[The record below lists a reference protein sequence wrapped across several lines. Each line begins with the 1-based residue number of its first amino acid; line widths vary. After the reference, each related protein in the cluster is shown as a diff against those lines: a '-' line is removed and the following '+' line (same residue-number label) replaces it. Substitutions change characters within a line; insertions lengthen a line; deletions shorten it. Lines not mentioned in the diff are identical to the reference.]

1 MADTGT
7 QGERQMAR
15 RILIVDDEEVIRAL
29 LREMLRDAGY
39 ETIETGQGKEALA
52 LVSSELPDLV
62 VLDLMLPDIG
72 GWDVLERLRAEERR
86 EGRPELPVVVLSK
99 RDEPEVLARVTALGA
114 DMYLEK
120 SLGEEQQLVSVVGRL
135 LAQDT

>member
-1 MADTGT
+1 
-7 QGERQMAR
+7 MAR

>member
-1 MADTGT
+1 
-7 QGERQMAR
+7 MAR

-120 SLGEEQQLVSVVGRL
+120 SLGEEQQLVSVVRRL
-135 LAQDT
+135 LAQDA

>member
-1 MADTGT
+1 
-7 QGERQMAR
+7 MAR

-135 LAQDT
+135 LAQDA